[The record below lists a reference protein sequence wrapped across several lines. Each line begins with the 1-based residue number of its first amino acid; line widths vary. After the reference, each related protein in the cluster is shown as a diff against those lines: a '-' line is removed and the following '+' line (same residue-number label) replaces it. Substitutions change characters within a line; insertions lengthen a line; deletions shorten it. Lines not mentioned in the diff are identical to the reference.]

1 MQHMKRPEAAVGAA
15 SASGMLFVHPSAF
28 HGHVPPVDERSSAA
42 KRRREHARPRSA
54 AAARQQRE
62 HATRLST
69 DATTTMI
76 RALRAKRWDGVST
89 VMRDSRVFYR
99 TLRGIGGR
107 EPTTRAR
114 WNGRHAVTPSSG
126 NGETHVT
133 RRELFG
139 APQMP
144 GNGTGTVADFLSSID
159 TSHAQRLA
167 RVPLP
172 HRLGLV
178 KTNATSRQRGRRK
191 KRTG

>member
-1 MQHMKRPEAAVGAA
+1 MNRQNSSIAADA
-15 SASGMLFVHPSAF
+15 SSVHGILFVHPSSF
-28 HGHVPPVDERSSAA
+28 HGHADCSAEQSI
-42 KRRREHARPRSA
+42 KRRTARPRARPRSA
-54 AAARQQRE
+54 AAAARQRE

-69 DATTTMI
+69 DATTKMI
-76 RALRAKRWDGVST
+76 RTLRAKRWVGVSN

-99 TLRGIGGR
+99 TLHGIGGH
-107 EPTTRAR
+107 EAETRAR
-114 WNGRHAVTPSSG
+114 WNGRHAVTPSFG
-126 NGETHVT
+126 NSETHVT

-172 HRLGLV
+172 HRLGLMKSNKSV
-178 KTNATSRQRGRRK
+178 KRK
-191 KRTG
+191 KRNIKRIW